1 MIGEEYTFFW
11 NGPFSQW
18 DASPFMDLNGLM
30 YNCCEQA
37 MMAHKAMTFKDEE
50 SFKKIMATTSPREQK
65 ALGRKVKNFNPKVWD
80 VMSSLI
86 VYDMNLLKF
95 SQNKKHQEAL
105 LKTGDTILVEAS
117 PYDKIWGVSMSEDDS
132 RINDM
137 SQWKGQNRL
146 GFILTR
152 VREVLKDEMAHQDIK
167 A

>member
-1 MIGEEYTFFW
+1 MIEEKYTFFW

-167 A
+167 V

>member
-1 MIGEEYTFFW
+1 MDEKYTFFW

-18 DASPFMDLNGLM
+18 DASPFMDLTGLM

-50 SFKKIMATTSPREQK
+50 SFKKIMGTTSPREQK

>member
-1 MIGEEYTFFW
+1 MDEKYTFFW

-18 DASPFMDLNGLM
+18 DASPFMDLTGLM

-50 SFKKIMATTSPREQK
+50 SFKKIMGTTSPREQK

-117 PYDKIWGVSMSEDDS
+117 PYDVIWGIGLGVDDPKAKD
-132 RINDM
+132 R
-137 SQWKGQNRL
+137 SQWRGTNWL
-146 GFILTR
+146 GEAIMK
-152 VREVLKDEMAHQDIK
+152 VRDELEEDGGFEAYD
-167 A
+167 

>member
-1 MIGEEYTFFW
+1 MKEKYTFFW

-18 DASPFMDLNGLM
+18 DASPFMDLTGLM